1 METHMMKRYLF
12 AAALA
17 LSFWSLSPSSAFA
30 QGEGQTDEVL
40 FYLYP
45 VAAEGAPDPEV
56 RYANGL
62 ENADLSFSIWSDAPT
77 MVLPPNAD
85 SASGTPVSL
94 KEFQNSWNCR
104 NKRLC
109 CVSVIGSL
117 NLSPLNFDNWTF
129 YRVSIAGSVNI
140 SASSFDNALF
150 YRCVLGGE
158 MDEEGNWRSVTV
170 KPNCGI
176 TFDQFSKTQN
186 FQRASLNPETFYTV
200 FEYCRLIGLDI
211 SDWDFSGKSLIRLE
225 FDDCRCVSSSSRANF
240 KDTRWTFKDGYS
252 GGTLLNNDENIKKER
267 PSPAYSP
274 ITHAFLGVYGR
285 RAHYVTPE
293 SKKVVFPT
301 EATAEQLY
309 ETINYQ
315 EHDLRFMQIDLRD
328 VNLSGTTLEFG
339 YVAVYPETVL
349 EGAVIRNATF
359 KASGDAASDAGI
371 TNAILYT
378 TKSYRDHNLSGVTFE
393 CNLTGCDLSTQNL
406 SAARF
411 QTSDV
416 SGADFTDAVVT
427 RCDFSGAKGLTR
439 EQIESTWN
447 YKMGNMAGI
456 KLPKELEEELAAK

>member
-1 METHMMKRYLF
+1 
-12 AAALA
+12 
-17 LSFWSLSPSSAFA
+17 
-30 QGEGQTDEVL
+30 
-40 FYLYP
+40 
-45 VAAEGAPDPEV
+45 
-56 RYANGL
+56 
-62 ENADLSFSIWSDAPT
+62 
-77 MVLPPNAD
+77 
-85 SASGTPVSL
+85 
-94 KEFQNSWNCR
+94 
-104 NKRLC
+104 
-109 CVSVIGSL
+109 
-117 NLSPLNFDNWTF
+117 
-129 YRVSIAGSVNI
+129 
-140 SASSFDNALF
+140 
-150 YRCVLGGE
+150 
-158 MDEEGNWRSVTV
+158 
-170 KPNCGI
+170 
-176 TFDQFSKTQN
+176 
-186 FQRASLNPETFYTV
+186 
-200 FEYCRLIGLDI
+200 
-211 SDWDFSGKSLIRLE
+211 RLE
-225 FDDCRCVSSSSRANF
+225 FDDCQCVSSSSHANF
-240 KDTRWTFKDGYS
+240 KDTRWTFKNGYS

-328 VNLSGTTLEFG
+328 VNLSETTLEFG
-339 YVAVYPETVL
+339 SVAVYPETVL

-359 KASGDAASDAGI
+359 KASGDAAADAGI

-456 KLPKELEEELAAK
+456 KLPKELEEELAASTAGAAR